1 MGKEVKR
8 LTPLLQGSYPS
19 SQVAFLVSPDT
30 RWGFHIQP
38 TSKSFDYY
46 RQLELYYNA
55 VRRLGLNV
63 DVVFPQMDFG
73 RYRVIVAP
81 SLFVVSQPLV
91 QKLTQFVAD
100 GGTLVLT
107 YRSGVKD
114 NHNEVTLETLPGP
127 LARLAGVLIHDFDPQ
142 LAQKQEIIERDG
154 SRYSADVWYDILTPT
169 TARTLATYGTRYYAA
184 KPAMTE
190 NSFEKGNVFY
200 VGTQPSS
207 TEFYDRFMKQVF
219 DTAGVATRPALPNG
233 VELATREK
241 EGEKILFLM
250 NYSSQDQSVNLGET
264 THNALTGSS
273 EPNIVRVPAYGVQVL
288 TAR

>member
-1 MGKEVKR
+1 
-8 LTPLLQGSYPS
+8 
-19 SQVAFLVSPDT
+19 
-30 RWGFHIQP
+30 
-38 TSKSFDYY
+38 
-46 RQLELYYNA
+46 
-55 VRRLGLNV
+55 
-63 DVVFPQMDFG
+63 
-73 RYRVIVAP
+73 
-81 SLFVVSQPLV
+81 
-91 QKLTQFVAD
+91 
-100 GGTLVLT
+100 
-107 YRSGVKD
+107 
-114 NHNEVTLETLPGP
+114 
-127 LARLAGVLIHDFDPQ
+127 
-142 LAQKQEIIERDG
+142 
-154 SRYSADVWYDILTPT
+154 
-169 TARTLATYGTRYYAA
+169 
-184 KPAMTE
+184 MTE